1 MLTIALDLIK
11 LACHL
16 APLVLPVILPLLGL

>member
-1 MLTIALDLIK
+1 MLTLALDLLE
-11 LACHL
+11 LACRI

>member
-1 MLTIALDLIK
+1 MLTIALDFLE

-16 APLVLPVILPLLGL
+16 APLVLPVILPLLGR